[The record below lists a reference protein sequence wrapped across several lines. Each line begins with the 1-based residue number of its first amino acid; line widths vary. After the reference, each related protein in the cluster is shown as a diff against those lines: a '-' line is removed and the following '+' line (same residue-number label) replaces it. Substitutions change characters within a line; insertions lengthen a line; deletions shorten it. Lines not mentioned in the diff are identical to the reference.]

1 MVKYE
6 PAVLTRH
13 LSELQNA
20 LTLLNDLKERELQQ
34 FKKDRHLIGS
44 AKYHLIVATE
54 SVIDI
59 CNHLIS
65 KNKFRLPESYSDT
78 FRVMVEEKIL
88 SADLAEEK
96 LVAMARFRNRLVH
109 IYWEIDLEML
119 YQILNENLID
129 LEQFIIEI
137 KRKLPKNNLL

>member
-1 MVKYE
+1 MLKYE
-6 PAVLTRH
+6 PAVITRH

-20 LTLLNDLKERELQQ
+20 LTLLNDLKERDLQD
-34 FKKDRHLIGS
+34 FKKDRHLVGS

-54 SVIDI
+54 AVIDI

-65 KNKFRLPESYSDT
+65 KNKFRIPESYSDT

-88 SADLAEEK
+88 PVELAEEK

-109 IYWEIDLEML
+109 IYWEIDLDMI
-119 YQILNENLID
+119 YQILGENLID
-129 LEQFIIEI
+129 LEHFISAI
-137 KRKLPKNNLL
+137 KKKIDES